1 MPPPRGVIYQPAM
14 VIRYYITAV
23 TFFLALERFSH
34 PHLILRVFGF
44 GLFSS
49 CVTSASSV
57 GAPVC
62 SCAALFYFF
71 FSRRAAGVGLA
82 DDLNDLSFAF
92 GKAPFLREVPGVLNL
107 NALHVL
113 SGEEL
118 VRDAQ
123 GRPRELG
130 LRKLA
135 SM

>member
-1 MPPPRGVIYQPAM
+1 MFGGGVVGGAYHLPGS
-14 VIRYYITAV
+14 
-23 TFFLALERFSH
+23 FLHSNCMLV
-34 PHLILRVFGF
+34 PVFI
-44 GLFSS
+44 S
-49 CVTSASSV
+49 
-57 GAPVC
+57 
-62 SCAALFYFF
+62 
-71 FSRRAAGVGLA
+71 AGVGLA

-118 VRDAQ
+118 VLDEQ
-123 GRPRELG
+123 GRPREVG